1 MDGDSSLVSLTMDS
15 VGSNEWIFGSE
26 NCIHS
31 FSDGLLTVIQMAET
45 SDKFV
50 FVEYVAIHFHGS
62 HSFELFEVADD
73 LLTGNF
79 NLGGDSVFTEE
90 TIDVVVVNL
99 LLR

>member
-1 MDGDSSLVSLTMDS
+1 MDS
-15 VGSNEWIFGSE
+15 VGSDEWILGSE

-31 FSDGLLTVIQMAET
+31 FSDGLLAVIQMAET

-50 FVEYVAIHFHGS
+50 FVEYVAVHFHGS
-62 HSFELFEVADD
+62 HSFEFLKVADD

-79 NLGGDSVFTEE
+79 NLRGDSVYTEE
-90 TIDVVVVNL
+90 TIDVMVGDF